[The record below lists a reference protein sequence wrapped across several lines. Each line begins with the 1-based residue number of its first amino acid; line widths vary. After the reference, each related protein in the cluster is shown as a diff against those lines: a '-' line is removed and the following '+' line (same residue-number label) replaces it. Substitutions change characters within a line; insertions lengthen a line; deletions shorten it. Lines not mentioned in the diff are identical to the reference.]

1 MTVTTTKNRRLP
13 DQLIHCMLLGILA
26 LLALPTTTLAWWNE
40 EWALRKKLT
49 IDTTP
54 AGADIAEPVGGA
66 PVLVRLH
73 IGNFQFDQARPDGA
87 DIRFLAEDDKT
98 ALPYHIA
105 QFDSLLGEAFV
116 WVRVPDIKP
125 GAQTAIWL
133 YYGNQAASSAENAK
147 TTFDAD
153 TVLAWHFG
161 ERGQPARDFSG
172 HENNAVNAAIPSD
185 GTLIGTGLRFD
196 GNSAITVPAAP
207 SLAWTAN
214 APLTWSAWV
223 KPATLSGRAVIYSRR
238 TTAGSD
244 PQNAFLVGADQGVPF
259 VEITT
264 AGNIVRTPA
273 AAPLT
278 INSWHHLAVVADG
291 PRITLYLDGSSYATL
306 ASGIPALDTP
316 ATLGGD
322 RTASATGA
330 AVTSG
335 FIGELVEFQL
345 SHTARPSG
353 FIKFLV
359 TSQGGESGSRVVLV
373 SEEEHSGGGG
383 GNHSGYFTVILQNL
397 TFDGWIVIVI
407 LAVMSAISLAVM
419 AGKNSYIN
427 AVRKG
432 NEHFLKL
439 FNERVAGD
447 LTVLD
452 NANHQVSSLGGQ
464 LTDAE
469 RKLIARAPLYRLYH
483 IGAEEIRKRLSE
495 VRNGDEKL
503 LSAHAIK
510 AITASMDGGRVREQ
524 QRLNKQMVLLTIAIS
539 GGPFL
544 GLLGTVVGVMIT
556 FAAVAMAGDV
566 NVNAI
571 APGIA
576 AALLATVAGLAV
588 AIPALF
594 GYNYLLTR
602 VKDVTADMQVF
613 VDEFVTK
620 VAEFYPKRASE
631 KNRLANLES

>member
-1 MTVTTTKNRRLP
+1 MKRPTRFRIKNA
-13 DQLIHCMLLGILA
+13 LLGLVA
-26 LLALPTTTLAWWNE
+26 LLGLPGMAHAWWND
-40 EWALRKKLT
+40 EWALRKQLT

-98 ALPYHIA
+98 VLPYHVA

-125 GAQTAIWL
+125 GAQTVIRL
-133 YYGNQAASSAENAK
+133 YYGNQAAPSVENAK
-147 TTFDAD
+147 GTFDAD

-172 HENNAVNAAIPSD
+172 NDNNAANPGIPAE

-196 GNSAITVPAAP
+196 GTSAITVPATP
-207 SLAWTAN
+207 SLVWSAN

-223 KPATLSGRAVIYSRR
+223 KPATLAGRAIIYSRR
-238 TTAGSD
+238 SGS
-244 PQNAFLVGADQGVPF
+244 QAAFLVGADQGVPF
-259 VEITT
+259 VEITASGT
-264 AGNIVRTPA
+264 TLRTPA
-273 AAPLT
+273 GAPLAV
-278 INSWHHLAVVADG
+278 NAWHHLAVVADG
-291 PRITLYLDGSSYATL
+291 SRIILYVDGSAYATL
-306 ASGIPALDTP
+306 DGGIPAFDTP
-316 ATLGGD
+316 AALGGD
-322 RTASATGA
+322 RAAPDAAITA
-330 AVTSG
+330 G
-335 FIGELVEFQL
+335 FTGELVEFQL
-345 SHTARPSG
+345 SRTARPSG
-353 FIKFLV
+353 FIRFLA
-359 TSQGGESGSRVVLV
+359 TSQGGDSGPRVALV
-373 SEEEHSGGGG
+373 GEEEYSGGGG
-383 GNHSGYFTVILQNL
+383 GNHSGYFTVIIQNL

-407 LAVMSAISLAVM
+407 LGVMSAISIAVM
-419 AGKNSYIN
+419 VAKNSYID

-432 NEHFLKL
+432 NERFLKL
-439 FNERVAGD
+439 FNEHVATD
-447 LTVLD
+447 LTTLD

-495 VRNGDEKL
+495 VKNGDEKS
-503 LSAHAIK
+503 LSSHAIK

-631 KNRLANLES
+631 KARLAGTEN

>member
-1 MTVTTTKNRRLP
+1 MKRPIRFRLKNALFGLVALVGLP
-13 DQLIHCMLLGILA
+13 GVVH
-26 LLALPTTTLAWWNE
+26 AWWND
-40 EWALRKKLT
+40 EWTLRKQLI

-54 AGADIAEPVGGA
+54 AGAGIADPVGGA

-87 DIRFLAEDDKT
+87 DVRFVGEDDKT
-98 ALPYHIA
+98 VLPYHIA
-105 QFDSLLGEAFV
+105 SFDSLLGEAFV
-116 WVRVPDIKP
+116 WVRVSDIKP
-125 GAQTAIWL
+125 GAQTAVWL
-133 YYGNQAASSAENAK
+133 YYGNRTAPSSENAK
-147 TTFDAD
+147 GTYD
-153 TVLAWHFG
+153 TDTILAWHFG

-172 HENNAVNAAIPSD
+172 NENHAANPGIPAD

-196 GNSAITVPAAP
+196 GNSALTVPATP
-207 SLAWTAN
+207 SLAWPAGS
-214 APLTWSAWV
+214 PLTWSAWV
-223 KPATLSGRAVIYSRR
+223 KPATLSGRAVLFGRR
-238 TTAGSD
+238 NG
-244 PQNAFLVGADQGVPF
+244 PQNAFIIGTEQGIPF
-259 VEITT
+259 VEI
-264 AGNIVRTPA
+264 ASGGEPRRTPA
-273 AAPLT
+273 AAPLAV
-278 INSWHHLAVVADG
+278 NAWQHLAVVADG
-291 PRITLYLDGSSYATL
+291 ARVTLYVDGQSYATL
-306 ASGIPALDTP
+306 DAALPALDTP

-322 RTASATGA
+322 RATSDA
-330 AVTSG
+330 AVTFG
-335 FIGELVEFQL
+335 FTGELVEFQL
-345 SHTARPSG
+345 SRTARPSG
-353 FIKFLV
+353 FIRFLAA
-359 TSQGGESGSRVVLV
+359 SQGGESGARAVLF

-383 GNHSGYFTVILQNL
+383 GDHSGYFTVIIRNL
-397 TFDGWIVIVI
+397 TFDGWVVIVI
-407 LAVMSAISLAVM
+407 LAVMSAISIAVM
-419 AGKNSYIN
+419 VAKNGYID

-432 NEHFLKL
+432 NERFLKL
-439 FNERVAGD
+439 FNERVATD

-452 NANHQVSSLGGQ
+452 NAGTHQISSLGGQ

-469 RKLIARAPLYRLYH
+469 RRLIARAPLYRLYH

-495 VRNGDEKL
+495 VKAGEEKS
-503 LSAHAIK
+503 LSSHAIK
-510 AITASMDGGRVREQ
+510 AITASLDGGRVREQ

-631 KNRLANLES
+631 KSRLAGTEN

>member
-1 MTVTTTKNRRLP
+1 MTVTATKKSRLP
-13 DQLIHCMLLGILA
+13 GHLFHCALLGILA
-26 LLALPTTTLAWWNE
+26 LLAFPSTARAWWNN

-54 AGADIAEPVGGA
+54 AGADIAGPVGGA

-73 IGNFQFDQARPDGA
+73 TGNFQFDLARPDGA
-87 DIRFLAEDDKT
+87 DIRFVAGDDRT
-98 ALPYHIA
+98 VLPHHVA
-105 QFDSLLGEAFV
+105 QFDGLLGEAFV
-116 WVRVPDIKP
+116 WVRVPEIQS
-125 GAQTAIWL
+125 GAQTEIWL
-133 YYGNQAASSAENAK
+133 YYGNPAAPSAENPKA
-147 TTFDAD
+147 TYDAD

-172 HENNAVNAAIPSD
+172 NENNAANPGIPAE

-196 GNSAITVPAAP
+196 GNSAVTVPATP
-207 SLAWTAN
+207 SLAWAAN

-223 KPATLSGRAVIYSRR
+223 KPATLTGRAVIYSRR
-238 TTAGSD
+238 SAAG
-244 PQNAFLVGADQGVPF
+244 PQAAFLVGADQGAPF
-259 VEITT
+259 VEVTA
-264 AGNIVRTPA
+264 AGNTVRSPA
-273 AAPLT
+273 GAPLT
-278 INSWHHLAVVADG
+278 VNTWHHLAAVADG
-291 PRITLYLDGSSYATL
+291 PRITLYVDGNTYAMLDA
-306 ASGIPALDTP
+306 GIPALDTP
-316 ATLGGD
+316 AALGGD
-322 RTASATGA
+322 RATADA
-330 AVTSG
+330 AVMSG
-335 FIGELVEFQL
+335 FAGELVEFQL
-345 SHTARPSG
+345 ARAARPAG
-353 FIKFLV
+353 FVKFLAA
-359 TSQGGESGSRVVLV
+359 TQGGETGARVVLV
-373 SEEEHSGGGG
+373 GEEEQSGGGG
-383 GNHSGYFTVILQNL
+383 GGGHSGYFTVIIQNL
-397 TFDGWIVIVI
+397 TFDGWVVIVI

-419 AGKNSYIN
+419 VAKNGYIDT
-427 AVRKG
+427 VRKG
-432 NEHFLKL
+432 NERFLKI

-452 NANHQVSSLGGQ
+452 NASHQVSSLGGQ
-464 LTDAE
+464 LTEAE

-495 VRNGDEKL
+495 TKKGDEKS
-503 LSAHAIK
+503 LSAHAIR

-631 KNRLANLES
+631 KAKLAGTE

>member
-1 MTVTTTKNRRLP
+1 MTVTATKKSRLP
-13 DQLIHCMLLGILA
+13 GHLFHCALLGILA
-26 LLALPTTTLAWWNE
+26 LLAFPSTARAWWNE

-54 AGADIAEPVGGA
+54 AGAGIADPVGGA

-73 IGNFQFDQARPDGA
+73 IGNFQFDRARGDGG
-87 DIRFLAEDDKT
+87 DIRFIAEDDKT
-98 ALPYHIA
+98 VLPHHVA

-116 WVRVPDIKP
+116 WVRVPDVKS
-125 GAQTAIWL
+125 GAQTAVWL
-133 YYGNQAASSAENAK
+133 YYGNQAAPTVENAK
-147 TTFDAD
+147 GTFDAD

-161 ERGQPARDFSG
+161 ERGQPARDYSG
-172 HENNAVNAAIPSD
+172 NENNAANPGIPAE

-196 GNSAITVPAAP
+196 GNSAITVPATP

-214 APLTWSAWV
+214 APLTWSVWV
-223 KPATLSGRAVIYSRR
+223 KPATLTGRAIIYSRR
-238 TTAGSD
+238 SSAGPQTAFLIGAEQGAPFVEVTTAG
-244 PQNAFLVGADQGVPF
+244 
-259 VEITT
+259 TT
-264 AGNIVRTPA
+264 ARSPA
-273 AAPLT
+273 GAPLT
-278 INSWHHLAVVADG
+278 VNTWHHLAAVADG
-291 PRITLYLDGSSYATL
+291 TRLTLYVDGNTYGTL
-306 ASGIPALDTP
+306 EAGIPVLDTP
-316 ATLGGD
+316 AALGGD
-322 RTASATGA
+322 RATPDA

-335 FIGELVEFQL
+335 FAGELVEFQL
-345 SHTARPSG
+345 SRTARPAG
-353 FIKFLV
+353 FLKFLAA
-359 TSQGGESGSRVVLV
+359 SQGGEFGARAILFG
-373 SEEEHSGGGG
+373 EEELSGGGSG
-383 GNHSGYFTVILQNL
+383 GDHSGYFTVIIQNL

-419 AGKNSYIN
+419 VAKNSYIDT
-427 AVRKG
+427 VRKG
-432 NEHFLKL
+432 NERFLKI

-495 VRNGDEKL
+495 TKTGDERS
-503 LSAHAIK
+503 LSAHAIR

-631 KNRLANLES
+631 KAKLANLEN